1 LNHSDQSKNIKIKIY
16 KAVMLPVISIL
27 YGCEIHI
34 KGKMQIKG
42 VWEKVYEK
50 LFGPKRAGVTEGWTK
65 LLNEKLHNLY
75 SELNIA
81 MIQSRRRR

>member
-1 LNHSDQSKNIKIKIY
+1 
-16 KAVMLPVISIL
+16 MLPVTSIL

-34 KGKMQIKG
+34 QIKG

-50 LFGPKRAGVTEGWTK
+50 LFGPKRDGVTEGWTK
-65 LLNEKLHNLY
+65 LLNEKLHNLF

-81 MIQSRRRR
+81 IIQSRDRGGGGWVEY